1 MMGDDSAK
9 DTFPATSKRT
19 RTMHDTIRALIQGRQ
34 SCVLA
39 TSLDNQP
46 HTSLMGFAPSDDCTT
61 FFMATYRNTNK
72 FANLQVNPQV
82 SLLLDDRGTH
92 PGQDRRET
100 KALTVHGRAEI
111 LTNPEQCRAVADILR
126 RRLPHLQDFL
136 DSPDIAFIAVQA
148 VDFLLLQGP
157 TEAIFET
164 AG

>member
-1 MMGDDSAK
+1 
-9 DTFPATSKRT
+9 
-19 RTMHDTIRALIQGRQ
+19 MHDAIHVLIQNEQ

-39 TSLDNQP
+39 TSQDNQP
-46 HTSLMGFAPSDDCTT
+46 HTSLMGFAPSEDYTT

-72 FANLQVNPQV
+72 FANLQANPHV

-92 PGQDRRET
+92 PEQDRRET
-100 KALTVHGRAEI
+100 KALTIHGRAEF
-111 LTNPEQCRAVADILR
+111 LEDPKQCRAVADILR

-136 DSPDIAFIAVQA
+136 DGPDIAFIAVQA

-164 AG
+164 VGHSNP